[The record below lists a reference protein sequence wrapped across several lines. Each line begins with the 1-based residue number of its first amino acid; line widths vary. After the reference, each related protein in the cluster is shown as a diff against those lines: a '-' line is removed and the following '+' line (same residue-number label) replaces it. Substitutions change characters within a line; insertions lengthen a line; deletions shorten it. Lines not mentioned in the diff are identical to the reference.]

1 LGPAFVL
8 LVLVLLGLLLLM
20 LMDLLWLLLSC
31 LGVAAAVD
39 ICSFVHYADDI
50 ALTSTRLKTCY
61 FN

>member
-1 LGPAFVL
+1 
-8 LVLVLLGLLLLM
+8 M